1 MITPEETTAKLERLY
16 PKFLEAWL
24 TDAKFFPKKIPFN
37 RTLPETIPEARDLV
51 QQLRKHSKECVGHG
65 YSIEWEERNSKAFG
79 RNLFPKNLVVES
91 EADLLLAIGKQKEFR
106 HFSNAVAKI
115 REHFPELVGWIRSSK
130 QLLISNAHA
139 IDGLIEVVS
148 YLQNNPRPNVFARE
162 LPLTVDTKFV
172 ENNRGILR
180 QWLDL
185 ILPPCHILSEEQH
198 FERRFGLK
206 YLSPFVTVRILDPT
220 IQDILGCSWP
230 EFAIPLE
237 TLAKANWPPLR
248 VMIVENK
255 VNLQTLPEI
264 PVTIALGGMG
274 NGVTDLLE
282 MPWLKLSELYY
293 WGDMDLEGLQ
303 ILSRVRAYAP
313 HTRSLFMDSESV
325 SRWQK
330 SIGSKGNG
338 IDAPVPSNLTPKEQE
353 AFQICRMNNLRIEQ
367 ERIPQGFVLETL
379 RTMFLKK

>member
-1 MITPEETTAKLERLY
+1 MITPKEIFAKLGRLY

-24 TDAKFFPKKIPFN
+24 TDVKFFPKRIPFN

-79 RNLFPKNLVVES
+79 RNLFPKHLVLES
-91 EADLLLAIGKQKEFR
+91 ETDLLLAIGKQQEFR
-106 HFSNAVAKI
+106 RFSNAVTKV

-130 QLLISNAHA
+130 QLLVTNAHA
-139 IDGLIEVVS
+139 IDGLVEVVA
-148 YLQNNPRPNVFARE
+148 YFQKNPRPNVFARE
-162 LPLTVDTKFV
+162 LPLTVDTKFI

-206 YLSPFVTVRILDPT
+206 YSSPFVIVRILDPT
-220 IQDILGCSWP
+220 LQGILGCSWP
-230 EFAIPLE
+230 EFALPIE
-237 TLAKANWPPLR
+237 TLAQAKWPPLR

-255 VNLQTLPEI
+255 VNLQTLPDI
-264 PVTIALGGMG
+264 HGTIALGGMG
-274 NGVTDLLE
+274 NGVTELLA
-282 MPWLKLSELYY
+282 MPWLKMSELYY
-293 WGDMDLEGLQ
+293 WGDMDLDGLQ

-313 HTRSLFMDSESV
+313 HARSLFMDSESV
-325 SRWQK
+325 RRWQK

-338 IDAPVPSNLTPKEQE
+338 IDFPVPSNLTSEEQE

-379 RTMFLKK
+379 RTLFP